1 MRTFLLK
8 LFFRLIKNY
17 SIFFVTEDTAW
28 YVNDIV
34 IDTEMK
40 EIILSCVWRESCE
53 VNDTE

>member
-40 EIILSCVWRESCE
+40 EIILSCVWRKNE
-53 VNDTE
+53 

>member
-1 MRTFLLK
+1 MRMFLLK

-17 SIFFVTEDTAW
+17 SIFLVAEDTAW

-40 EIILSCVWRESCE
+40 EIILSCVWRKNE
-53 VNDTE
+53 